1 MKYLLRGL
9 KMAQWGIELTSNDT
23 ALLSFL
29 VQYRKEPSWSVVE
42 FGGKYYLLSSSFQ
55 GLTSPDEVRQKAD
68 NLLFPLNGIMI
79 LKFKYA
85 HLDKAGNVIYLDD
98 NGQLIQT
105 TKSINMSGRI
115 NVSAGVTYYQSTDAQ
130 QLSSMDI
137 WLKAQSNPTVW
148 EALQHYANPHNWF
161 NLYKVYEVIKKD
173 TTRLERNRTISRGTF
188 DKLAGGR
195 RFDFEESAN
204 KERHSSLGYHP
215 KPGIT
220 ITYMSLQEAEEFVRG
235 LLLLWLQSK

>member
-1 MKYLLRGL
+1 
-9 KMAQWGIELTSNDT
+9 MAQWGIELTSNDL

-29 VQYRKEPSWSVVE
+29 AQYRKEPSWSVVE
-42 FGGKYYLLSSSFQ
+42 VGAKYYLLSTSFQ
-55 GLTSPDEVRQKAD
+55 GLTSPEEIRQKAD

-79 LKFKYA
+79 LKFKSA
-85 HLDKAGNVIYLDD
+85 HLDKVGNVIYLDD
-98 NGQLIQT
+98 NGQLIHT
-105 TKSINMSGRI
+105 TTSKDVPMRV
-115 NVSAGVTYYQSTDAQ
+115 NVSAGVTYYQSIDTQ

-188 DKLAGGR
+188 DKLAGGK

-220 ITYMSLQEAEEFVRG
+220 ITYMSLQEAEEFVSC
-235 LLLLWLQSK
+235 LLLLWLQSM

>member
-1 MKYLLRGL
+1 
-9 KMAQWGIELTSNDT
+9 MARWGIELTSNDP

-42 FGGKYYLLSSSFQ
+42 VGGKYYLLSSSFQ
-55 GLTSPDEVRQKAD
+55 GLTSPEEVRQKAD
-68 NLLFPLNGIMI
+68 DLLFPLNGIMI
-79 LKFKYA
+79 LKFKSV
-85 HLDKAGNVIYLDD
+85 HLDKAGNIIYLDD
-98 NGQLIQT
+98 HNQIIRT
-105 TKSINMSGRI
+105 TTSRSIPARVSI
-115 NVSAGVTYYQSTDAQ
+115 SAGETFYQSTDTQ

-220 ITYMSLQEAEEFVRG
+220 ITYMSLQEAEEFVSG